1 MFSFL
6 WQKRINYNT
15 PENYIKILLI
25 QSVYRMYREK
35 TKYNNKIEKIKKI
48 QNWWKKVLE
57 NRKKSIDFIQK
68 KVINNF
74 VDNILK
80 EVLEEVKQE
89 YENNTITLQI
99 IEPKK
104 KDIKVRNRKVYH
116 QYLENNND
124 LVLNT
129 MDYRKDYVNYLNSN
143 FDYNYLEKYEKY
155 DNNINCRSVIYNSIK
170 TISFNM
176 NLIKNCFMF
185 EVEKNSDNLKR
196 QKLGNKY
203 IPKYGTYHNN

>member
-25 QSVYRMYREK
+25 QSVYRMYRERINYK
-35 TKYNNKIEKIKKI
+35 NKLEKIKKI

-57 NRKKSIDFIQK
+57 NRKKRIDFIQK

-104 KDIKVRNRKVYH
+104 TDIKVRNRKVYH

-143 FDYNYLEKYEKY
+143 FDYDYLEKYEKY
-155 DNNINCRSVIYNSIK
+155 DNNINCRSAIYNSIK

-185 EVEKNSDNLKR
+185 EVEKNN
-196 QKLGNKY
+196 Y
-203 IPKYGTYHNN
+203 IKKF

>member
-1 MFSFL
+1 
-6 WQKRINYNT
+6 
-15 PENYIKILLI
+15 
-25 QSVYRMYREK
+25 MYREK

-68 KVINNF
+68 KVINDF
-74 VDNILK
+74 VNNILK
-80 EVLEEVKQE
+80 EVIEEVKQEVKQE

-99 IEPKK
+99 NEPIKIDKK
-104 KDIKVRNRKVYH
+104 KDNKVRNRKVYH
-116 QYLENNND
+116 QYLENNNE

-143 FDYNYLEKYEKY
+143 FDYDYIQKYEKY
-155 DNNINCRSVIYNSIK
+155 ENNLNCRSVIYNSIK

-185 EVEKNSDNLKR
+185 EVENN
-196 QKLGNKY
+196 NY
-203 IPKYGTYHNN
+203 IKKI

>member
-1 MFSFL
+1 
-6 WQKRINYNT
+6 
-15 PENYIKILLI
+15 
-25 QSVYRMYREK
+25 MYREK

-185 EVEKNSDNLKR
+185 EVENN
-196 QKLGNKY
+196 NY
-203 IPKYGTYHNN
+203 IKKI

>member
-116 QYLENNND
+116 QYLENNNE

-143 FDYNYLEKYEKY
+143 FDYDYIQKYEKY
-155 DNNINCRSVIYNSIK
+155 ENNLNCRSVIYNSIK

-185 EVEKNSDNLKR
+185 EVENN
-196 QKLGNKY
+196 NY
-203 IPKYGTYHNN
+203 IKKI